1 MTRMRRPASRRHA
14 AFCQGSI
21 MRHVVVMAGTGAIG
35 LMAVFMVDLLNLFY
49 ISTLHNPALTAAIGF
64 TAAVGFIQIAV
75 SIGMSI
81 GLGATTGRQI
91 GAGHH
96 DVAQRIASSFSVVML
111 ALTSLIGFGTAL
123 LAHPIL
129 HALGAHGEA
138 EHQAALYLYI
148 ASPLLPLIATG
159 MGCSSLLRAVGAA
172 QQSMNVTLAGA
183 LISAV
188 LDPILILWMN
198 LELEGAALSTLASR
212 ALVAA
217 LGIYCARQHDLL
229 ARPVAR
235 FIRADTYCVGHIA
248 VPAILTNLATPVGG
262 IFVTHAMA
270 SFGLA
275 AVAGQATIDRIVPV
289 AFAFVFALTGSIG
302 PIMSQNLGAG
312 QVARVQETL
321 VAALKLVMGCVAL
334 TWAILFLGQDIVIRV
349 FSATGTTADLI
360 RLFCNWTIGGYVFI
374 GMLFV
379 ANSAFNNLGYPLYS
393 TLFNWGRATL
403 GTIPFVWIGTRFGPM
418 GVQVG
423 QVMGSVLFGLG
434 AVGMAFNVVR
444 TLDIRP
450 AGPESDSIP
459 SLPPAQSAESAM
471 IELDDLDN
479 EAQEFDQGEEDA
491 QNTVM
496 SDNRN

>member
-1 MTRMRRPASRRHA
+1 MTRRRRGTSTRCA

-21 MRHVVVMAGTGAIG
+21 MRHVIVMAGTGAIG

-49 ISTLHNPALTAAIGF
+49 ISTLHNPAMTAAIGF

-81 GLGATTGRQI
+81 GLGATTSRQI

-96 DVAQRIASSFSVVML
+96 DMAQRIASSFSVVML
-111 ALTSLIGFGTAL
+111 LLTGLLGFGTAL

-129 HALGAHGEA
+129 HALGAQGEA

-148 ASPLLPLIATG
+148 ASPMLPLIAVG
-159 MGCSSLLRAVGAA
+159 MGASSLLRAVGAA

-183 LISAV
+183 LISAL
-188 LDPILILWMN
+188 LDPVLILW
-198 LELEGAALSTLASR
+198 LHFELQGAAISTLISR
-212 ALVAA
+212 AVVAG

-229 ARPVAR
+229 AWPVAR
-235 FIRADTYCVGHIA
+235 FIRSDTHRVGQIA
-248 VPAILTNLATPVGG
+248 MPAILTNLATPIGG

-270 SFGLA
+270 SFGLS

-312 QVARVQETL
+312 QVGRVHETL
-321 VAALKLVMGCVAL
+321 VASLKLVLGCVGL
-334 TWAILFLGQDIVIRV
+334 TWAILFVGQDLVIRI

-360 RLFCNWTIGGYVFI
+360 RLFCNWTIGGYFFI
-374 GMLFV
+374 GILFV
-379 ANSAFNNLGYPLYS
+379 ANSAFNNLGHPLYS

-403 GTIPFVWIGTRFGPM
+403 GTVPFVWIGMQYGPM

-423 QVMGSVLFGLG
+423 QVLGSVLFGIG
-434 AVGMAFNVVR
+434 AVTVAFSVVR
-444 TLDIRP
+444 NLKVTS
-450 AGPESDSIP
+450 PEPQMDSVP

-479 EAQEFDQGEEDA
+479 EAQEYEHEKE
-491 QNTVM
+491 NTQ
-496 SDNRN
+496 D

>member
-1 MTRMRRPASRRHA
+1 MRQGTSTRRHA

-49 ISTLHNPALTAAIGF
+49 ISTLHNPAMTAAIGF

-81 GLGATTGRQI
+81 GLGATTSRQI

-96 DVAQRIASSFSVVML
+96 DMAQRIASSFFVVML
-111 ALTSLIGFGTAL
+111 ILTSLIGFGTAL

-148 ASPLLPLIATG
+148 SSPMLPLIAAG

-183 LISAV
+183 LISAL
-188 LDPILILWMN
+188 LDPVLILWMH
-198 LELEGAALSTLASR
+198 LELQGAAFSTLASR

-217 LGIYCARQHDLL
+217 LGAYCARQHDLL
-229 ARPVAR
+229 AWPVVR
-235 FIRADTYCVGHIA
+235 FIRTDTHRVGQIA
-248 VPAILTNLATPVGG
+248 MPAILTNLATPIGG

-270 SFGLA
+270 SFGLS

-312 QVARVQETL
+312 KPERVHETL
-321 VAALKLVMGCVAL
+321 VSSLKLVLGCVAL
-334 TWAILFLGQDIVIRV
+334 TWAILFFGQNVVIHI
-349 FSATGTTADLI
+349 FSATGTTASLI
-360 RLFCNWTIGGYVFI
+360 RLFCNWTIGGYFFI
-374 GMLFV
+374 GILFV
-379 ANSAFNNLGYPLYS
+379 ANSAFNNLGHPLYS

-403 GTIPFVWIGTRFGPM
+403 GTIPFVWVGMHFGPM

-423 QVMGSVLFGLG
+423 QVLGSVLFGVC
-434 AVGMAFNVVR
+434 AVMVAFGVVR
-444 TLDIRP
+444 NLKVEP
-450 AGPESDSIP
+450 AAIHPDSIP

-479 EAQEFDQGEEDA
+479 EAQEYEQGEEDA
-491 QNTVM
+491 RDR
-496 SDNRN
+496 SLSRSGG